1 MTRYQQ
7 SKCQACGWLGLSVA
21 EVMEDNRLCASC
33 SWQVLRPLPISQGD
47 RRLGTTFPRLPCQ
60 LAFSQLPPRRLGGRR
75 RREAIVLLVQAGQC
89 GLQKCW
95 LWFQQQEQG
104 DPSNRIVGVC
114 SVALGHSLLF
124 LQSSKLVLSLSPSLP
139 FSPPLF
145 LSCTLS
151 LLKHTS
157 PIIHCIY
164 LICVVSLDG
173 CVLSSLIFKYLEQ
186 FLLFL
191 TGLTEYRQ
199 WIWKDRLY

>member
-60 LAFSQLPPRRLGGRR
+60 LAFSQLLPRRLGGRR

-114 SVALGHSLLF
+114 SVALGHSLLL
-124 LQSSKLVLSLSPSLP
+124 LQSSKLVLSFSLSLP
-139 FSPPLF
+139 PFLPTSLSFLYIKFIEAYFTYNTLHLF
-145 LSCTLS
+145 NMCGELRWM
-151 LLKHTS
+151 
-157 PIIHCIY
+157 CIKFPY
-164 LICVVSLDG
+164 FQIPRAISTFPDW
-173 CVLSSLIFKYLEQ
+173 SH
-186 FLLFL
+186 
-191 TGLTEYRQ
+191 
-199 WIWKDRLY
+199 